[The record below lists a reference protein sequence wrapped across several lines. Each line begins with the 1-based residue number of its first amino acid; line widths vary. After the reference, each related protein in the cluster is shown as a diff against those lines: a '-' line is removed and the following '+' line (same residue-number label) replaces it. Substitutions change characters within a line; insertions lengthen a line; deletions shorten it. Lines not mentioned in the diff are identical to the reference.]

1 MFVIQI
7 LSVCFPMQFNL
18 ELWRHQNNLCNAA
31 AGCFFLLNNYI
42 EIYKTVPSYST
53 IYLFLQFMKFRRNSI
68 KHIKK
73 WSRQHFVY
81 LSMSMLNV
89 EVVYV
94 EKPQLKITNKKRFW
108 KAGIL
113 VKENVIP
120 NTSFPTCKDDNARL
134 RILPLTFV
142 SDQIWIKKHF
152 WILCK
157 SYLRISTAG
166 THLVLIRIIQC

>member
-1 MFVIQI
+1 MLQQDVFFYWIIIWRFIRLFPLIRLFICFCSLWNLDVI
-7 LSVCFPMQFNL
+7 
-18 ELWRHQNNLCNAA
+18 A
-31 AGCFFLLNNYI
+31 
-42 EIYKTVPSYST
+42 
-53 IYLFLQFMKFRRNSI
+53 I

-73 WSRQHFVY
+73 WSRQHFVN

-94 EKPQLKITNKKRFW
+94 KKPQLKITNKKRFW

-142 SDQIWIKKHF
+142 SNQIWIKKHF